1 MHTLSLHCDALNFL
15 SITFF
20 IDCSQ
25 SNELELTIQNVQRE
39 HHGTYKCLAVNS
51 ISKEIEEISIN
62 ILTIPKVSI
71 RPSSLVMEENLNY
84 SLNCIIEDTKE
95 QKIEINWTDENGNLM
110 QKVG

>member
-1 MHTLSLHCDALNFL
+1 MLHKISYQLH
-15 SITFF
+15 F

-39 HHGTYKCLAVNS
+39 HHGTYKCLAVNT

-62 ILTIPKVSI
+62 ILTIPKVTI
-71 RPSSLVMEENLNY
+71 RASSLVMEENLNY
-84 SLNCIIEDTKE
+84 SLSCIIEDAKE
-95 QKIEINWTDENGNLM
+95 QKIEINWTDENGNLL